1 MRLSYRFTF
10 ASSRYVWIK
19 KVNVTALNSLTILKT
34 PIRPN
39 TSIEQRGRFFSAALL
54 ITPLCVSALL

>member
-1 MRLSYRFTF
+1 MRLSYHFTF

-19 KVNVTALNSLTILKT
+19 KGNSVRVNVAALNSLAILKT

-39 TSIEQRGRFFSAALL
+39 TSIEQRGQFFSDFM
-54 ITPLCVSALL
+54 I